1 MKSDE
6 QTDEWKYTI
15 FKTKLP
21 KSEPLHLIGWEQNGD
36 HSSVYFFC
44 LFCCCVII
52 FNTHAPLSGVLVI
65 VSTDPK
71 TGCEEYFCTFLK
83 QKSYS
88 NTNNFTLQDIG
99 YMVNEMI
106 SDKITL
112 FISKVKKIRLLIWNW
127 WTLDFMC

>member
-6 QTDEWKYTI
+6 QKDEWKYTI
-15 FKTKLP
+15 FKIKLP

-52 FNTHAPLSGVLVI
+52 CNTHAPLSGVLVI

-88 NTNNFTLQDIG
+88 NTNISLYKILVIWSMKWYLTKLYYLYPKLRKLG
-99 YMVNEMI
+99 YWYEI
-106 SDKITL
+106 DEL
-112 FISKVKKIRLLIWNW
+112 
-127 WTLDFMC
+127 